1 MTFGISVVCTDDHS
15 RVVLSPIEGVA
26 GSDFINATRVDVS
39 YRFLFHRIASYIFIT
54 FHIVLVSLVTSCTC
68 KLRGSRCISYS
79 NLIPK
84 ISFHSV
90 YFTCN
95 KSNCIH
101 FNVCDVSSYCISYFL
116 SLSFLFPLFYC
127 FFFLISRDTTN
138 QTHTL
143 PVKVCTC
150 SFSTI
155 TPYRFSKTFFDKN
168 IKAGIIKK
176 IKICYM

>member
-39 YRFLFHRIASYIFIT
+39 YRLLFQRIASNIFIT
-54 FHIVLVSLVTSCTC
+54 FYIVLVSLVTSCTC

-116 SLSFLFPLFYC
+116 SLSLSCSLFFIA
-127 FFFLISRDTTN
+127 FFFLNFQGYNKPNAYIAS
-138 QTHTL
+138 QG
-143 PVKVCTC
+143 V
-150 SFSTI
+150 
-155 TPYRFSKTFFDKN
+155 Y
-168 IKAGIIKK
+168 
-176 IKICYM
+176 